1 MLLVRRA
8 NPPSVGSWSLP
19 GGKVELGESSL
30 QTASRELFEE
40 TNLGSKNAGVVFVPR
55 AISASDVIVPDSASK
70 GGYAFHY
77 SIVQHVAFIREADDA
92 LAEQEGRAQD
102 DASDLR
108 WFTLQEL
115 KAGSLTIGGDVV
127 GVLEWV
133 QTLIASGCIVPH
145 DAKQLDHF

>member
-1 MLLVRRA
+1 MAASAILLREACKRVLLVRRA

-40 TNLGSKNAGVVFVPR
+40 TNLSRAAGVVFVPR

-70 GGYAFHY
+70 DGYAFHY
-77 SIVQHVAFIREADDA
+77 SIVQHVAFIRAGDDA
-92 LAEQEGRAQD
+92 LAEQAGRAQD

-115 KAGSLTIGGDVV
+115 KAGSLTI
-127 GVLEWV
+127 
-133 QTLIASGCIVPH
+133 
-145 DAKQLDHF
+145 